1 MALGLC
7 AVSLVAAAPGP
18 GSDLY
23 APYEFMIGEWAIQE
37 EGAPPAAVTRLKW
50 GPNRSY
56 IWISTDLLI
65 GGKEMPHYEG
75 MLVWN
80 GVRKNLDMLLTLDP
94 AGGRVQEQ
102 GTVSIAADGTVV
114 RTITAYYSHG
124 VTAPDGSKVGPAGLA
139 VPFEQRF
146 RLAAPGRI
154 ETSMMR
160 RTATGWVP
168 TFPGS
173 DQVWMVRIDKSALPP
188 G

>member
-1 MALGLC
+1 MQKIVLALC
-7 AVSLVAAAPGP
+7 AVSLMAASPAS
-18 GSDLY
+18 GSNPY
-23 APYEFMIGEWAIQE
+23 APYEFMIGEWAIQD

-56 IWISTDLLI
+56 IWISTALLI
-65 GGKEMPHYEG
+65 GGKEVPHYEG

-94 AGGRVQEQ
+94 VGGRVQEQ

-114 RTITAYYSHG
+114 RAITAYYSSG
-124 VTAPDGSKVGPAGLA
+124 ARGPDGTIVGPAGLT
-139 VPFEQRF
+139 VPFEQKF
-146 RLAAPGRI
+146 RLVSPGRI

-173 DQVWMVRIDKSALPP
+173 DQVWMIKR
-188 G
+188 